1 MADVKRGYAMLI
13 TAGDAEISGA
23 LADGILA
30 VRGTRDLIRLDA
42 ERRAT
47 FPIWGRLGEAKPLGR
62 EEARVVS
69 AEIDRQRIA
78 EALRQ
83 EMHPEPVDYAMKVAD
98 AELDY
103 GEPLCV
109 PGPLERFGA
118 RLLLGYALVVLAFD
132 WLFKSVGT

>member
-1 MADVKRGYAMLI
+1 MAEIRRGTAMLLL
-13 TAGDAEISGA
+13 TAGDKEISTA
-23 LADGILA
+23 LANGILA
-30 VRGTRDLIRLDA
+30 VRL
-42 ERRAT
+42 
-47 FPIWGRLGEAKPLGR
+47 PMAKPF
-62 EEARVVS
+62 EPHEAQAVS
-69 AEIDRQRIA
+69 AEIRRQREFDLKDVA
-78 EALRQ
+78 RKLRQ